1 MLEAKTMTSVIIAL
15 LISWCM
21 QVFTTATVLAV
32 SPAPKIL
39 RSAPVLRHLD
49 MNNSLIV
56 YVSGNTCSVYDFQN
70 ETVRWSRE
78 ITQDTATNIS
88 VAVNAMLFRDGQGMV
103 MVEKDTGK
111 ELWTRSEKECGE
123 LTEARFIGDTG
134 WTTAEYDRAV
144 FVYDPT
150 GKAYPQP
157 QDFDRATTVRVLD
170 WLPGKEVLAV
180 GQSTV
185 HLQGKTSNRVFFWD
199 PKSGETREGYDVES
213 DELHSYLH
221 PSVPGKLLL
230 VEIKLPFGFTL
241 KTLDASSGKVENT
254 LENVMEGLSL
264 YNLKQGGVAVL
275 AHEWEEEAR
284 ILNLVTGDRK
294 MLRRPPGHIF
304 RGDAYAAADGRDW
317 ILSQDEDKHAW
328 LWAVEEGGTPRKVM
342 DGRPYC
348 FLPDR
353 DIALQL
359 PYVLEAGD
367 GAMYAYHLETM
378 ERTARWTSP
387 PEYWFHEV
395 VCREMKRALGC
406 SLEEN
411 KHTGMVSIFKIESS
425 SPICTFK
432 GETYCNALSKDGR
445 YLIYNSDPH
454 GKVFLGQVDTGQYF
468 LLAEQEEEE
477 IAYVQIS
484 SNNRHVAISTV
495 GALKLI
501 TLEEGRVK
509 RSSDLETMTCPH
521 HQTGLCFSPDGTR
534 LLFMRPGEA
543 FLYDV
548 EQGAKIHTFTEPSRF
563 LPAYREEEEGMVS
576 GALHQTKEVA
586 GRFTD
591 SFKETPRLSGAF
603 SAAGNHV
610 ITMAAGKI
618 LRVWDAKSG
627 VMLHAIE
634 TELPQKRNTEGY
646 INNLWKCSENGAWA
660 FAYNAD
666 HFAEGT
672 LWEVGTGRLVQR
684 MPLPEGAIEDV
695 AVADDGSALYFHAE
709 KNIHVVYVR

>member
-1 MLEAKTMTSVIIAL
+1 MLETKIKTRIVMVV
-15 LISWCM
+15 LIVWYM
-21 QVFTTATVLAV
+21 QVFTTATVHAE

-56 YVSGNTCSVYDFQN
+56 YVSGNMCSVYDFQN
-70 ETVRWSRE
+70 ETVRWSRT
-78 ITQDTATNIS
+78 ITQDTATSIS
-88 VAVNAMLFRDGQGMV
+88 VTVNAMLFRDGQGMV

-123 LTEARFIGDTG
+123 LTDARFIGDTG

-144 FVYDPT
+144 FVYDPS
-150 GKAYPQP
+150 GQAHRQP
-157 QDFDRATTVRVLD
+157 QDFDRGTTLRVLE

-185 HLQGKTSNRVFFWD
+185 HLQGKTRNRVFFWD

-254 LENVMEGLSL
+254 LENVMENISL

-275 AHEWEEEAR
+275 THEWEEEAR

-294 MLRRPPGHIF
+294 ILRRPPGHIF

-328 LWAVEEGGTPRKVM
+328 LWAVEEGVTPRKVM

-353 DIALQL
+353 DIVLQL

-367 GAMYAYHLETM
+367 GAMNAYHLETM

-387 PEYWFHEV
+387 PDYWFHEV

-406 SLEEN
+406 SLEEKN
-411 KHTGMVSIFKIESS
+411 RTGMVSIFEPGSS
-425 SPICTFK
+425 SPLCTFK

-454 GKVFLGQVDTGQYF
+454 GKVFLGQVDTGQYVP
-468 LLAEQEEEE
+468 LVEQEEEE
-477 IAYVQIS
+477 IAYVEIS
-484 SNNRHVAISTV
+484 PDNKYVAV
-495 GALKLI
+495 GAVDALKLI

-509 RSSDLETMTCPH
+509 QSSDLETMTCPH
-521 HQTGLCFSPDGTR
+521 HQTSLCFSPDGTR

-563 LPAYREEEEGMVS
+563 LTADEEREEDMVS
-576 GALHQTKEVA
+576 GVLHQTTEVA

-610 ITMAAGKI
+610 ITMAAGKV

-627 VMLHAIE
+627 AMLHAIE
-634 TELPQKRNTEGY
+634 TELPEKRNAEGC

-684 MPLPEGAIEDV
+684 MLLPEGTIEDV
-695 AVADDGSALYFHAE
+695 AVADNGTALYFHVE
-709 KNIHVVYVR
+709 KDIHVVPVR